1 MEPIKKIIIIQ
12 VSIFPV
18 SAEQS
23 NLWMLQKSK
32 KAEFVRTVEN
42 IPYKFPGELKLGI
55 FSSSV
60 QNIQKRWECNIW
72 IKKEICNT
80 RLWAVMV
87 SGLDGLA
94 ASVCEAHRDEY
105 GPIWPISIAPWQVH
119 LCCLRVDNPAVRS
132 VADDIYVQ
140 LQKKGIE
147 VIYDD
152 RDVRAGVMFSDAD
165 LLGVPI
171 RIVVSPRSLAE
182 NLVELSTRDKKVNRK
197 VLKEAIV
204 SETSNLIELLWKEL
218 EANV

>member
-1 MEPIKKIIIIQ
+1 M
-12 VSIFPV
+12 
-18 SAEQS
+18 
-23 NLWMLQKSK
+23 
-32 KAEFVRTVEN
+32 
-42 IPYKFPGELKLGI
+42 
-55 FSSSV
+55 
-60 QNIQKRWECNIW
+60 
-72 IKKEICNT
+72 
-80 RLWAVMV
+80 
-87 SGLDGLA
+87 
-94 ASVCEAHRDEY
+94 
-105 GPIWPISIAPWQVH
+105 
-119 LCCLRVDNPAVRS
+119 
-132 VADDIYVQ
+132 ADDIYVQ

>member
-1 MEPIKKIIIIQ
+1 M
-12 VSIFPV
+12 
-18 SAEQS
+18 
-23 NLWMLQKSK
+23 
-32 KAEFVRTVEN
+32 
-42 IPYKFPGELKLGI
+42 
-55 FSSSV
+55 
-60 QNIQKRWECNIW
+60 
-72 IKKEICNT
+72 
-80 RLWAVMV
+80 
-87 SGLDGLA
+87 
-94 ASVCEAHRDEY
+94 
-105 GPIWPISIAPWQVH
+105 
-119 LCCLRVDNPAVRS
+119 
-132 VADDIYVQ
+132 Q